1 MTTEEKIKDVLAN
14 KVSPALQMHG
24 GDCSFVKYD
33 EPTGT
38 LYVAMQGAY
47 VAMQGACGTC
57 PFALETLR
65 MTVEQAVIAEVP
77 EVKAVE
83 RA

>member
-1 MTTEEKIKDVLAN
+1 MTTEEKIKEVLAN
-14 KVSPALQMHG
+14 HVSPALQSHG

-33 EPTGT
+33 EPTAT
-38 LYVAMQGAY
+38 LYVAME
-47 VAMQGACGTC
+47 GACGSC

-65 MTVEQAVIAEVP
+65 MTVEQAVIAEGP

-83 RA
+83 RV

>member
-1 MTTEEKIKDVLAN
+1 MTTVEKIKDVLDN
-14 KVSPALQMHG
+14 KVSPALQTHG
-24 GDCSFVKYD
+24 GYCSFVRYD
-33 EPTGT
+33 EPTAT
-38 LYVAMQGAY
+38 LYVAME
-47 VAMQGACGTC
+47 GACGTC

-65 MTVEQAVIAEVP
+65 MTVEQAVISEVP

>member
-38 LYVAMQGAY
+38 LYF
-47 VAMQGACGTC
+47 AMQGACGTC

-65 MTVEQAVIAEVP
+65 MTVEQAIIAEVP

>member
-1 MTTEEKIKDVLAN
+1 MTTEEKIKDVLT
-14 KVSPALQMHG
+14 KFVSPRLQLHG
-24 GDCSFVKYD
+24 GDCSFVRFD

-38 LYVAMQGAY
+38 LYVSM
-47 VAMQGACGTC
+47 VGACGTC

-65 MTVEQAVIAEVP
+65 MTVEEIVVSEVP

>member
-1 MTTEEKIKDVLAN
+1 MPTTYRPR
-14 KVSPALQMHG
+14 S
-24 GDCSFVKYD
+24 SRTFVRYD
-33 EPTGT
+33 EPSAT
-38 LYVAMQGAY
+38 LYVAME
-47 VAMQGACGTC
+47 GACGSC

-83 RA
+83 RV

>member
-1 MTTEEKIKDVLAN
+1 MTTEEKIKEVLAN
-14 KVSPALQMHG
+14 HVSPALQSHG

-33 EPTGT
+33 EPIAT
-38 LYVAMQGAY
+38 LYVAME
-47 VAMQGACGTC
+47 GACGSC

-83 RA
+83 RV

>member
-1 MTTEEKIKDVLAN
+1 MTTEEKIKEVLAN
-14 KVSPALQMHG
+14 HVSPALQSHG
-24 GDCSFVKYD
+24 GDCSFVRYD
-33 EPTGT
+33 EPSATH
-38 LYVAMQGAY
+38 YVAME
-47 VAMQGACGTC
+47 GACGSC

-83 RA
+83 RV

>member
-1 MTTEEKIKDVLAN
+1 MTTEEKIKEVLTS

-33 EPTGT
+33 EQSGT
-38 LYVAMQGAY
+38 AY
-47 VAMQGACGTC
+47 VEMHGACGSC

>member
-1 MTTEEKIKDVLAN
+1 MTTVEKVKNVIDNMIA
-14 KVSPALQMHG
+14 PALATHG
-24 GDCSFVKYD
+24 GSCSLVKFD
-33 EPTGT
+33 DDTKT
-38 LYVAMQGAY
+38 AY
-47 VAMQGACGTC
+47 VKMEGACGSC

-65 MTVEQAVIAEVP
+65 LTIEQAIISEVP